1 MLNKQPKFCRSQ
13 GESETHRQTERGH
26 PHRGR
31 LRSTC
36 HDPCLHPRPRVLHP
50 KLLPSFETLLER
62 KVLSNSN
69 ILQETYKNLSRKK
82 HNRITEIIKFHPR
95 DTTLHLSNDPE
106 PKIAKQASR
115 TMRQTSLIIEHQGA
129 SLYTL
134 EKGKSADPSS
144 KPSHS

>member
-1 MLNKQPKFCRSQ
+1 MEIQ
-13 GESETHRQTERGH
+13 
-26 PHRGR
+26 
-31 LRSTC
+31 
-36 HDPCLHPRPRVLHP
+36 
-50 KLLPSFETLLER
+50 
-62 KVLSNSN
+62 
-69 ILQETYKNLSRKK
+69 
-82 HNRITEIIKFHPR
+82 RISPW

-144 KPSHS
+144 KPSHSKLLSLSISSLDCRGSSLQC